1 MSTQENRPTSGNVYF
16 SNPESSAEMARLLD
30 QDRLITEGMGGLLA
44 EFDDLS
50 RFHRILDIA
59 CGPGGWAQE
68 LASAHPEFEVVGFD
82 ISQIMIDYARA
93 FAQVRNLQNLTFH
106 VMDLQQPLNFPDNS
120 FDLVNSRF
128 INFLPVAAWP
138 KLMQELKRITRPG
151 GIIRLT
157 ESEWWYYTNSPAL
170 ENLNALLIRALK
182 AQGGSFSQ
190 SGRFTGV
197 LPMLGGFLHG
207 IGFVNIKHKSHVID
221 YSYGSEASTGFRG
234 DARANFK
241 LFQPFIIR
249 MGVATQEEL
258 DQLYEQMLS
267 EMAQEDFRGL
277 MFPLTAWGEKP
288 A

>member
-1 MSTQENRPTSGNVYF
+1 MTTQENQPASGNVYF

-30 QDRLITEGMGGLLA
+30 QDRLITEGMGGLIA
-44 EFDDLS
+44 EFEDLS

-93 FAQVRNLQNLTFH
+93 FAQVRNLQNLTFQ
-106 VMDLQQPLNFPDNS
+106 VMDLQQPLDFPDNS

-128 INFLPVAAWP
+128 INFLPAASWP
-138 KLMQELKRITRPG
+138 KLMQELNRITRPG

-157 ESEWWYYTNSPAL
+157 ESEWWYYSNSPAL

-182 AQGGSFSQ
+182 VQGGSFSQ

-197 LPMLGGFLHG
+197 LPMLGHFLHD
-207 IGFVNIKHKSHVID
+207 IGCVDIQHKSHVID

-258 DQLYEQMLS
+258 DQIYEQMLS
-267 EMAQEDFRGL
+267 EMAREDFRGL
-277 MFPLTAWGEKP
+277 MFPLTVWGEKP